1 MPWGGAVPRVAAG
14 PLFGDGCRRR
24 RDRVPMGSAGV
35 AVQSR
40 AGAVGLSVLTHT
52 QGCESSAAPLRCFWG
67 TGAIPGSCRTAT
79 GARCD
84 IWGL

>member
-52 QGCESSAAPLRCFWG
+52 GMRGLGSPAAVLLG
-67 TGAIPGSCRTAT
+67 Y
-79 GARCD
+79 RCD
-84 IWGL
+84 PRELPKGDGRSM

>member
-1 MPWGGAVPRVAAG
+1 MPWGGGGAVPRVAAG

-52 QGCESSAAPLRCFWG
+52 GM
-67 TGAIPGSCRTAT
+67 
-79 GARCD
+79 
-84 IWGL
+84 